1 VANKQQSG
9 NKELSKADQLRAL
22 RKVIAGVP
30 ARPCNVTGNVTKE
43 PCNVTGNVTK
53 EPCNVTGNVTGN
65 VTKECDELREEI
77 EGLCR
82 ELEVVMGMLDRIRRQ
97 SSERVRRFR
106 ERRKF

>member
-30 ARPCNVTGNVTKE
+30 AR